1 MFSYWRE
8 EIWPIQLAVA
18 RRCWCSAE
26 KWNYIK
32 MTRKRLLCLR
42 TLTTFF
48 SMPTRRKFSNSF
60 FNSTLG
66 FFFLLKDSAGRI
78 QLLLP
83 SKLTAFLIFQ
93 FISKRVTKHCFVDCF
108 VRYPE
113 VERGKRFLNSGLFM
127 GYAPELHQ
135 ILNSGEIAND
145 DDDQLFYTKVF
156 LDEKKRQE
164 LNIKLDHRS
173 EIFQNLNGAVSDVEL
188 RFIGT
193 SPFVIVLKVEKW
205 FSTQFIGTESHLQN
219 TVYNTVPLV
228 IHANGPTKL
237 FLNTLGNY
245 LPKSWNS
252 EEGCLN
258 CWEDMNSLEKK
269 KVGNHFKTIARP
281 RNIINFKKKLCS
293 QRTSQKW

>member
-1 MFSYWRE
+1 
-8 EIWPIQLAVA
+8 
-18 RRCWCSAE
+18 
-26 KWNYIK
+26 
-32 MTRKRLLCLR
+32 
-42 TLTTFF
+42 
-48 SMPTRRKFSNSF
+48 
-60 FNSTLG
+60 
-66 FFFLLKDSAGRI
+66 
-78 QLLLP
+78 
-83 SKLTAFLIFQ
+83 
-93 FISKRVTKHCFVDCF
+93 
-108 VRYPE
+108 
-113 VERGKRFLNSGLFM
+113 
-127 GYAPELHQ
+127 
-135 ILNSGEIAND
+135 
-145 DDDQLFYTKVF
+145 
-156 LDEKKRQE
+156 
-164 LNIKLDHRS
+164 
-173 EIFQNLNGAVSDVEL
+173 VSDVEL

-193 SPFVIVLKVEKW
+193 SPFVIILKVEKW

-281 RNIINFKKKLCS
+281 RNIINFFKKLCS